1 MYKKKLMMI
10 FAAGLSTL
18 AANAQLTE
26 ATGFQNPESIVAC
39 GKNMY
44 VSNLG
49 AMLDPSAKD
58 GDGYISLVQR
68 ADGKVLEQRFI
79 TGLNSPKGM
88 KLCGNKLA
96 IADVDRLV
104 VYNVKTKKKLWEVDL
119 SKTGTNYANDIV
131 HVCGGYLIT
140 STDKNAVYKVCRS
153 GKVKQ
158 LKVKGDLPGANG
170 IAKGCCKLFVAN
182 YGRGTNPDGN
192 FGKLNRCNKKF
203 KVLGGGGI
211 YDGIVKMGHRLILSD
226 WGSTTESQGQLIVY
240 NLCKKKMVALSLG
253 RTIDGP
259 ADIYADCKTKLLWIP
274 AMRENKIVAISFKAI
289 KQ

>member
-1 MYKKKLMMI
+1 MGTNKFAMI
-10 FAAGLSTL
+10 LSACL
-18 AANAQLTE
+18 ATIGGYAQLTE
-26 ATGFQNPESIVAC
+26 AGGFQNPESIVAC
-39 GKNMY
+39 GKKMY
-44 VSNLG
+44 VSNMG
-49 AMLDPSAKD
+49 ALLDPNAKD
-58 GDGYISLVQR
+58 GDGFISLVQR
-68 ADGKVLEQRFI
+68 TDGKMVEQRFI

-104 VYNVKTKKKLWEVDL
+104 VYNVKTKKKLWETDL
-119 SKTGTNYANDIV
+119 SKTGTRYANDIV
-131 HVCGGYLIT
+131 HVCGGYLLT

-158 LKVKGDLPGANG
+158 VKVKGELPGANG
-170 IAKGCCKLFVAN
+170 VAKGCGKLFIAN

-203 KVLGGGGI
+203 KVLGSGGI
-211 YDGIVKMGHRLILSD
+211 YDGIIKMGHRLVLSD
-226 WGSTTESQGQLIVY
+226 WGSTTDSQGQLIIY

-253 RTIDGP
+253 RTLNGP
-259 ADIYADCKTKLLWIP
+259 ADIYADCKTKQIWIP
-274 AMRENKIVAISFKAI
+274 AMRENKIIAVSFKVI